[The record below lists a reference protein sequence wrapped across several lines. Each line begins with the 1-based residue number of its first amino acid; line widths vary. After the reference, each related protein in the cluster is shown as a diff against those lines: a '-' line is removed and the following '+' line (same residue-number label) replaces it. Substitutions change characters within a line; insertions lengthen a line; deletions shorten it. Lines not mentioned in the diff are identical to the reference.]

1 MTLSR
6 SLGCL
11 LALLLFAAFAVALA
25 MVLALGVLEAI
36 GAPPG
41 VVALDAEGFRPTQK
55 EKAGAAMHPQLTG
68 PKGTVRPVGYSFHP
82 PQRRRGGVALL
93 MEGAL
98 HDDVESGGER
108 FEAAPIGND

>member
-41 VVALDAEGFRPTQK
+41 ALGAEGFRPTRK
-55 EKAGAAMHPQLTG
+55 EKAGAAMHPQLTS

-108 FEAAPIGND
+108 FEAAPIGNG